1 MYRRLLQG
9 ASVAIL
15 VGFAAPAM
23 ATGEYCSAGPTRSA
37 ACSLQCCGRATCTST
52 CVAECV
58 KVCVESCA
66 APPLV
71 LAFELQKQTL
81 RERCGYRA
89 PVTR

>member
-1 MYRRLLQG
+1 MVRRLLLG
-9 ASVAIL
+9 ASGAVLAIM
-15 VGFAAPAM
+15 ATPAF

-58 KVCVESCA
+58 KVCVDSCA

-71 LAFELQKQTL
+71 LAFELQKQSK
-81 RERCGYRA
+81 CN
-89 PVTR
+89 V